1 MITNFGQERAVGEI
15 WIDTIDG
22 AKVITVAGD
31 GCKDCAFATH
41 TGGSCPGAVYD
52 RHPCCSSDRSDGRDV
67 YFKLIYF
74 VPEAK
79 APVLRMTPFQTIKFG
94 AL

>member
-1 MITNFGQERAVGEI
+1 MITAYGQERAVGEV

-22 AKVITVAGD
+22 AKVITVADD

-41 TGGSCPGAVYD
+41 AGGACPGTIYD
-52 RHPCCSSDRSDGRDV
+52 RHPCSATDRKDGQDV
-67 YFKLIYF
+67 YFKLIHY